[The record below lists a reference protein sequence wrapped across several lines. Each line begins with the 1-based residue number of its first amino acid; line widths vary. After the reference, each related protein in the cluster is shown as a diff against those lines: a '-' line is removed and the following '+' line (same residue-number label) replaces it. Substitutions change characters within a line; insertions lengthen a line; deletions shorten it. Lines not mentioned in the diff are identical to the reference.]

1 MLSACFGAFNPAS
14 KIMHRVESGDRARCH
29 SVTVA
34 HISNLALWSKALP
47 MHQGRPCCFSH
58 MRAARNLDPMAP
70 SFHVVEAAFLTDH
83 GRFAEAL
90 RLLERA
96 FGIAPDLWLSQ
107 TALGLLQLAQAHTEP
122 GIASLQRA
130 ATPARGTVRAQAV
143 LATHLARF
151 GYADEVTAF
160 LT

>member
-1 MLSACFGAFNPAS
+1 MPLGHRGTHLEPCALVKGLAYAPRAALLLLTYARRPQSRPDGAFLPCRGGC
-14 KIMHRVESGDRARCH
+14 IPDRPWPLCG
-29 SVTVA
+29 S
-34 HISNLALWSKALP
+34 
-47 MHQGRPCCFSH
+47 
-58 MRAARNLDPMAP
+58 AATAGACLD
-70 SFHVVEAAFLTDH
+70 
-83 GRFAEAL
+83 
-90 RLLERA
+90 
-96 FGIAPDLWLSQ
+96 IAPDLWLSQ
-107 TALGLLQLAQAHTEP
+107 TALGLLQLAQAHTEL